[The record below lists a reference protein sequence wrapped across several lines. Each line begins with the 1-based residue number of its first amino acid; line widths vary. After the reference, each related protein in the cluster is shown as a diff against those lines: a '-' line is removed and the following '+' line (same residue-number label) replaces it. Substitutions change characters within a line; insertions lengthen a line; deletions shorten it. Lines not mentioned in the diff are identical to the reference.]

1 MKINIAIVITWIFMT
16 FSCNQSGKINEEQVS
31 HNEDEREG
39 IVILN
44 KKQIDALSL
53 KLGSFHWRNLTTVVK
68 INGQLEVAPA
78 NSADITAIIGGNI
91 KEIKVFHGDKVK
103 RGQVLAVLE
112 HPDYIILQEEFSA
125 VANRLEYLEK
135 DYERQKELFENN
147 IGSGKDYQRVKAD
160 YNTEKAR
167 FTGLKSRLELLN
179 ISPEKVLD
187 GDITKSVSIISPIKG
202 YVNEVNIK
210 LGTYLDANNK
220 LFSITDNSAL
230 HADFMVYEK
239 DVHLIQEGQLVH
251 FTVSNRPGDELTAK
265 VFAVGKE
272 FEPNTRAVHIHANL
286 SKKIENLIPGMYIS
300 GHFHADAHYSQTLPD
315 DAVVGDGT
323 KSYIFVQ
330 DEEGVDHD
338 IHAETEETRPHDEA
352 AHDHEEEAA
361 DMEHDEMAFRM
372 VEVITGMSDEGYVE
386 IKLLDSLGEHS
397 KIVQNAAY
405 YLLAD
410 MKKGETEHKH

>member
-1 MKINIAIVITWIFMT
+1 MKINIAILITWIFMT
-16 FSCNQSGKINEEQVS
+16 FSCNQSGKINNEEVS
-31 HNEDEREG
+31 HEENEREG

-44 KKQIDALSL
+44 KKQIDALNL
-53 KLGSFHWRNLTTVVK
+53 KLGSLHWRNLTTVVK
-68 INGQLEVAPA
+68 INGQLEVAPS
-78 NSADITAIIGGNI
+78 NSADITAIIGGNV
-91 KEIKVFHGDKVK
+91 KEIKVFHGEKVK

-112 HPDYIILQEEFSA
+112 HPDYIVLQEDFSA
-125 VANRLEYLEK
+125 VANQLEYLEK

-160 YNTEKAR
+160 YNIEKAR
-167 FTGLKSRLELLN
+167 YAGLKSRLELLN
-179 ISPEKVLD
+179 ISPEKVLG
-187 GDITKSVSIISPIKG
+187 GDITKSIRINSPISG
-202 YVNEVNIK
+202 YVNEVNIR

-239 DVHLIQEGQLVH
+239 DVHLIKEGQLVH
-251 FTVSNRPGDELTAK
+251 FTVSNRPRDELTAK

-286 SKKIENLIPGMYIS
+286 IKNPGNLIPGMYIS
-300 GHFHADAHYSQTLPD
+300 GHFHADATYSQTLPD

-330 DEEGVDHD
+330 DEEAVDHD
-338 IHAETEETRPHDEA
+338 NHAETEEAHPHDES
-352 AHDHEEEAA
+352 AHDHEEEAEG
-361 DMEHDEMAFRM
+361 MEHDEIAFRM

-386 IKLLDSLGEHS
+386 IKLLDSLDEHS